1 MKFDPSQIK
10 EAAKE
15 DFDRTWQQGREYLG
29 QPSINQRYPRN
40 SYSFGMAHPI
50 FDTVQKLREAY
61 IRLGFTEAM
70 NPVMVDASDV
80 YRQFGSEALA
90 VLDRCFYLAGL
101 PRPDIGMS
109 DEKVAGVNALLGR
122 ELSVEEVEALRQ
134 ILHGYKKG
142 KVEGDDL
149 VQEIAKALGAHDALI
164 SVVLEK
170 VFPEFRQLLPEPTTR
185 TLRSHMTSG
194 WFLSLS
200 SIHHRV
206 KPPLRL
212 FSVDRC
218 FRREQAEDAARLMSY
233 YSASCVIMDEEVS
246 VEDGKAVADGLLSQF
261 GFEKF
266 QFRPDD
272 KRSKYYTP
280 GTQIE
285 VYAYHP
291 GLVGS
296 STKYSS
302 GWVEVATFGIYSPT
316 ALSQYDIPYPVMN
329 LGLGVERIAMI
340 LHQSQDMRAL
350 SYPQFQSNWS
360 LTAREMAQMV
370 SVDRTPS
377 TSEGRAISEAIVSI
391 CLEHGETPSPCQFL
405 AWEGELF
412 GRRVRVSVVEPEE
425 NTKLC
430 GPAANNEIMVHKNNI
445 MGIPRTSRWEQAF
458 NEGVTTGIRYIDAF
472 ASLAAHEIEAATASG
487 LDSETRA
494 RIVRSPGDINVRIHP
509 ALERYITSYK
519 HKMDLRG
526 PVFTTVRSEVLGD
539 AVVEVAGEARVESV
553 NEKVNESANEA
564 ASESAGA
571 GQAGLGPGASQ

>member
-1 MKFDPSQIK
+1 MKFDPSLIK
-10 EAAKE
+10 EAAKK
-15 DFDRTWQQGREYLG
+15 DFDKTWQQGREYLG
-29 QPSINQRYPRN
+29 KPSLNERYPRN
-40 SYSFGMAHPI
+40 ACSFGAVHPI
-50 FDTVQKLREAY
+50 FDTIQKLRQAY
-61 IRLGFTEAM
+61 IRLGFNEAM
-70 NPVMVDASDV
+70 NPVMVEASDV

-101 PRPDIGMS
+101 PRPDIGIS
-109 DEKVAGVNALLGR
+109 DERISQVNALLGR
-122 ELSVEEVEALRQ
+122 ELSPEEVEAFRQ
-134 ILHGYKKG
+134 ILHLYKKG

-149 VQEIAKALGAHDALI
+149 VQEIAKALAAHDALI
-164 SVVLEK
+164 STVLEK
-170 VFPEFRQLLPEPTTR
+170 VFPEFRELKAEATTR

-200 SIHHRV
+200 NLHYRQKLPI
-206 KPPLRL
+206 KL

-261 GFEKF
+261 GFQKF

-272 KRSKYYTP
+272 KRSKYYVP

-296 STKYSS
+296 ATKYKS

-340 LHQSQDMRAL
+340 LHNSQDVRAL
-350 SYPQFQSNWS
+350 SYPQFQTSWE
-360 LTAREMAQMV
+360 LTMREMAEMIL
-370 SVDRTPS
+370 VDKTPS
-377 TSEGRAISEAIVSI
+377 TPAGQSIAEAVVQTSI
-391 CLEHGETPSPCQFL
+391 EHGDTVSPCNFV

-412 GRRVRVSVVEPEE
+412 GRNVKVSVVEPEE

-430 GPAANNEIMVHKNNI
+430 GPAAQNEIVVHKQNI
-445 MGIPRTSRWEQAF
+445 MGIPHTSRWEEAF
-458 NEGVTTGIRYIDAF
+458 TEGVTTGIRYIDSF
-472 ASLAAHEIEAATASG
+472 AALAAYEIEVATMAG
-487 LDSETRA
+487 KESETRA
-494 RIVRSPGDINVRIHP
+494 RIVRSPGDINIKIHP

-526 PVFTTVRSEVLGD
+526 PMFTTVKSEIL
-539 AVVEVAGEARVESV
+539 S
-553 NEKVNESANEA
+553 
-564 ASESAGA
+564 
-571 GQAGLGPGASQ
+571 

>member
-1 MKFDPSQIK
+1 MKFDPTQIR

-15 DFDRTWQQGREYLG
+15 NFDEAWQQGKEYLG
-29 QPSINQRYPRN
+29 KPSLNQRYPRN
-40 SYSFGMAHPI
+40 IYPFAGAHPI
-50 FDTVQKLREAY
+50 FDTIQRLREAY
-61 IRLGFTEAM
+61 LRLGFSEAM
-70 NPVMVDASDV
+70 NPIMVDAQDV

-101 PRPDIGMS
+101 PRPDIGIS
-109 DEKVAGVNALLGR
+109 DERIAQINALLGR
-122 ELSVEEVEALRQ
+122 SLVQDEVETVRQ

-149 VQEIAKALGAHDALI
+149 VAELAKALAANDALVSTI
-164 SVVLEK
+164 LEQ
-170 VFPEFRQLLPEPTTR
+170 VFPEFKSLRAEATSR

-200 SIHHRV
+200 SLHYRQKLPI
-206 KPPLRL
+206 KL

-233 YSASCVIMDEEVS
+233 YSASCVIMDEDVS

-261 GFEKF
+261 GFQKF

-296 STKYSS
+296 ATKYKS
-302 GWVEVATFGIYSPT
+302 GWVELATFGIYSPT
-316 ALSQYDIPYPVMN
+316 ALSQYDIPYPVLN

-340 LHQSQDMRAL
+340 LHNSQDLRAL
-350 SYPQFQSNWS
+350 SYPQFQTDWA
-360 LTAREMAQMV
+360 LTPREMAQMIR
-370 SVDRTPS
+370 VDRVPS
-377 TSEGRAISEAIVSI
+377 MPEGEAISEAIVQT
-391 CLEHGETPSPCQFL
+391 CHEHGETPSPCDFV

-412 GRRVRVSVVEPEE
+412 GRRIRVSVVEPEE

-430 GPAANNEIMVHKNNI
+430 GPAAMNEIVVYKQNV
-445 MGIPRTSRWEQAF
+445 MGIPHTPRWEEAF
-458 NEGVTTGIRYIDAF
+458 SDGVATGIRYIDAF
-472 ASLAAHEIEAATASG
+472 AALAAHEVEAATVAG
-487 LDSETRA
+487 KESEIRS
-494 RIVRSPGDINVRIHP
+494 RIIRSPGDINIRIHP

-526 PVFTTVRSEVLGD
+526 PMFTTVRSQIL
-539 AVVEVAGEARVESV
+539 
-553 NEKVNESANEA
+553 
-564 ASESAGA
+564 
-571 GQAGLGPGASQ
+571 

>member
-1 MKFDPSQIK
+1 MKFDPGIIR

-15 DFDRTWQQGREYLG
+15 DFDKTWQQGREYLEK
-29 QPSINQRYPRN
+29 PALNKRYPRN
-40 SYSFGMAHPI
+40 VQPFGAAHPI
-50 FDTVQKLREAY
+50 FDTIQKLREAY
-61 IRLGFTEAM
+61 MRLGFSEAM
-70 NPVMVDASDV
+70 NPVMVEAQDV

-101 PRPDIGMS
+101 PRPDIGIS
-109 DEKVAGVNALLGR
+109 DERINQINALLGR
-122 ELSVEEVEALRQ
+122 ELSTEEVEEFRQ

-142 KVEGDDL
+142 KLEGDDL
-149 VQEIAKALGAHDALI
+149 VVEIARALNAHDALI
-164 SVVLEK
+164 STILEK
-170 VFPEFRQLLPEPTTR
+170 VFPEFRELKAEATTK

-194 WFLSLS
+194 WFLTLS
-200 SIHHRV
+200 NLHFRQKLPV
-206 KPPLRL
+206 RL

-233 YSASCVIMDEEVS
+233 YSASCVIMDEELS

-261 GFEKF
+261 GFQKF
-266 QFRPDD
+266 QFRPDE

-296 STKYSS
+296 ATKYKS

-340 LHQSQDMRAL
+340 LHNSQDMRAL
-350 SYPQFQSNWS
+350 SYPQFQTDWE
-360 LTAREMAQMV
+360 LTAREMAQMIL
-370 SVDRTPS
+370 VDKTPA
-377 TSEGRAISEAIVSI
+377 TQPGRALAEAIVQTCI
-391 CLEHGETPSPCQFL
+391 EHGETPSPCEFT
-405 AWEGELF
+405 AWEGEMF
-412 GRRVRVSVVEPEE
+412 GRKVKVSVVEPEE

-430 GPAANNEIMVHKNNI
+430 GPAAMNEIVVHKQNI
-445 MGIPRTSRWEQAF
+445 MGIPHTSRWEEAF
-458 NEGVTTGIRYIDAF
+458 SEGVTTGIRYIDSF
-472 ASLAAHEIEAATASG
+472 AALCAYEVEAAAMAG
-487 LDSETRA
+487 QESETRA
-494 RIVRSPGDINVRIHP
+494 RIVRSPGDINIKIHP

-526 PVFTTVRSEVLGD
+526 PMFTTV
-539 AVVEVAGEARVESV
+539 
-553 NEKVNESANEA
+553 K
-564 ASESAGA
+564 
-571 GQAGLGPGASQ
+571 SQITG

>member
-1 MKFDPSQIK
+1 MKFDPSLIK

-15 DFDRTWQQGREYLG
+15 DFDKAWQQGREYLG
-29 QPSINQRYPRN
+29 KPSLNERYPRN
-40 SYSFGMAHPI
+40 SYSFGTVHPI
-50 FDTVQKLREAY
+50 FDTIQKLREAY
-61 IRLGFTEAM
+61 IRLGFSEAM
-70 NPVMVDASDV
+70 NPVMVEASDV

-109 DEKVAGVNALLGR
+109 DERISQVNALLGR
-122 ELSVEEVEALRQ
+122 ELSGEEAEALRQ

-164 SVVLEK
+164 STVLEK
-170 VFPEFRQLLPEPTTR
+170 VFPEFRELKAEATTR

-200 SIHHRV
+200 NLHHRT
-206 KPPLRL
+206 KLPLKL

-233 YSASCVIMDEEVS
+233 YSASCVIMDEDVS
-246 VEDGKAVADGLLSQF
+246 VEDGKAIADGLLSQF

-272 KRSKYYTP
+272 KRSKYYIP

-285 VYAYHP
+285 VFAYHP

-296 STKYSS
+296 ATKYKS

-340 LHQSQDMRAL
+340 LHNSQDMRAL
-350 SYPQFQSNWS
+350 SYPQFQTNWE
-360 LTAREMAQMV
+360 LTAREMAQMILVDKLPTTPAGQAIADAVVAV
-370 SVDRTPS
+370 ST
-377 TSEGRAISEAIVSI
+377 
-391 CLEHGETPSPCQFL
+391 EHGETTSPCQFT

-412 GRRVRVSVVEPEE
+412 GRNVKVSVVEPEE

-430 GPAANNEIMVHKNNI
+430 GPAAQNEIVVHKQNI
-445 MGIPRTSRWEQAF
+445 MGIPRTSRWEEAF
-458 NEGVTTGIRYIDAF
+458 NEGVSTGIKYIDAF
-472 ASLAAHEIEAATASG
+472 AALAAYEIEVASMAG
-487 LDSETRA
+487 KESETRA
-494 RIVRSPGDINVRIHP
+494 RIVRSPGDINIKIHP

-526 PVFTTVRSEVLGD
+526 PVFTTVKSEIV
-539 AVVEVAGEARVESV
+539 S
-553 NEKVNESANEA
+553 
-564 ASESAGA
+564 
-571 GQAGLGPGASQ
+571 

>member
-1 MKFDPSQIK
+1 MKFDPSLIK
-10 EAAKE
+10 EAARQ
-15 DFDRTWQQGREYLG
+15 DFDIAWQQGREYLG
-29 QPSINQRYPRN
+29 KPGLNERYPRN
-40 SYSFGMAHPI
+40 SYSFGAVHPI

-61 IRLGFTEAM
+61 VRLGFTEAM
-70 NPVMVDASDV
+70 NRVMVEAADV

-109 DEKVAGVNALLGR
+109 DERIAQVSALLGR
-122 ELSVEEVEALRQ
+122 QISSEEAEALRQ

-149 VQEIAKALGAHDALI
+149 VQEISKALGAHDALI
-164 SVVLEK
+164 STVLEK
-170 VFPEFRQLLPEPTTR
+170 VFPEFRELKPEPTTR

-200 SIHHRV
+200 NLHYRCNL
-206 KPPLRL
+206 PLRL

-233 YSASCVIMDEEVS
+233 YSASCVIMDEDLS

-296 STKYSS
+296 ATKYKS

-316 ALSQYDIPYPVMN
+316 ALSQYDIPYPVRT
-329 LGLGVERIAMI
+329 LGLGVERLAMI
-340 LHQSQDMRAL
+340 LHNAQDLRAL
-350 SYPQFQSNWS
+350 SYPQFQTNWT
-360 LTAREMAQMV
+360 LTAREMAEMIR
-370 SVDRTPS
+370 VDRSPATAA
-377 TSEGRAISEAIVSI
+377 GQAIAEAVAAV
-391 CLEHGETPSPCQFL
+391 CAEHGETPSPCSFA
-405 AWEGELF
+405 AWEGEVF
-412 GRRVRVSVVEPEE
+412 GRRVKVSIVEPEE

-430 GPAANNEIMVHKNNI
+430 GPAAFNEIVVYKQNI
-445 MGIPRTSRWEQAF
+445 MGIPRTSRWEEAF
-458 NEGVTTGIRYIDAF
+458 AEGVTTGIRYIDSFAAQAAF
-472 ASLAAHEIEAATASG
+472 EVEAAAMQG
-487 LDSETRA
+487 VGSETRA
-494 RIVRSPGDINVRIHP
+494 RIVRSPADINIKIHP

-519 HKMDLRG
+519 HKMDMRG
-526 PVFTTVRSEVLGD
+526 PVFTTVKSEIL
-539 AVVEVAGEARVESV
+539 
-553 NEKVNESANEA
+553 
-564 ASESAGA
+564 
-571 GQAGLGPGASQ
+571 

>member
-1 MKFDPSQIK
+1 MKFDPSLIK

-15 DFDRTWQQGREYLG
+15 DFDKAWQQGREYLG
-29 QPSINQRYPRN
+29 KPSLNERYPRN
-40 SYSFGMAHPI
+40 SYAFGAVHPI
-50 FDTVQKLREAY
+50 FDTIQKLREAY
-61 IRLGFTEAM
+61 IRLGFSEAM
-70 NPVMVDASDV
+70 NPVMVEASDV

-109 DEKVAGVNALLGR
+109 DERIAQVNGLLGR
-122 ELSVEEVEALRQ
+122 ELSSEEVEAFRQ

-149 VQEIAKALGAHDALI
+149 VAEISKTLGAHDALV
-164 SVVLEK
+164 STVLEK
-170 VFPEFRQLLPEPTTR
+170 VFPEFRELKAEATTR

-200 SIHHRV
+200 NLHHRS
-206 KPPLRL
+206 KLPLRL

-233 YSASCVIMDEEVS
+233 YSASCVIMDEDVS

-272 KRSKYYTP
+272 KRSKYYVP

-296 STKYSS
+296 ATKYSS

-329 LGLGVERIAMI
+329 LGLGVERLAMI
-340 LHQSQDMRAL
+340 LHNSQDLRAL
-350 SYPQFQSNWS
+350 SYPQFQSNWELS
-360 LTAREMAQMV
+360 AREMAQMIR
-370 SVDRTPS
+370 VDKSPS
-377 TSEGRAISEAIVSI
+377 TPAGQALAEAVVQTAIQHADTV
-391 CLEHGETPSPCQFL
+391 SPCQFV

-412 GRRVRVSVVEPEE
+412 GRSIRVSVVEPEE

-430 GPAANNEIMVHKNNI
+430 GPAALNEIVVYKQNI
-445 MGIPRTSRWEQAF
+445 MGIPRTSRWEEAF
-458 NEGVTTGIRYIDAF
+458 LEGVSTGIRYIDAF
-472 ASLAAHEIEAATASG
+472 AALAAYEIEVAAMAG
-487 LDSETRA
+487 KESETRA
-494 RIVRSPGDINVRIHP
+494 RIVRSPADVNIKIHP

-519 HKMDLRG
+519 RKMDLRG
-526 PVFTTVRSEVLGD
+526 PMFTTVKSEILG
-539 AVVEVAGEARVESV
+539 
-553 NEKVNESANEA
+553 
-564 ASESAGA
+564 
-571 GQAGLGPGASQ
+571 

>member
-1 MKFDPSQIK
+1 
-10 EAAKE
+10 
-15 DFDRTWQQGREYLG
+15 
-29 QPSINQRYPRN
+29 
-40 SYSFGMAHPI
+40 
-50 FDTVQKLREAY
+50 
-61 IRLGFTEAM
+61 M
-70 NPVMVDASDV
+70 NPVMVDSSDV

-109 DEKVAGVNALLGR
+109 DERVSLVNALLGR
-122 ELSVEEVEALRQ
+122 DMSAEEQEAFRQ

-149 VQEIAKALGAHDALI
+149 VQEIAKALGAHDALV
-164 SVVLEK
+164 STVLEK
-170 VFPEFRQLLPEPTTR
+170 VFPEFRELKAEATTR

-194 WFLSLS
+194 WFLTLS
-200 SIHHRV
+200 NLHFRQ
-206 KPPLRL
+206 KLPLKL

-246 VEDGKAVADGLLSQF
+246 VEDGKAIADGLLSQF
-261 GFEKF
+261 GFQKF

-285 VYAYHP
+285 VFAYHP

-296 STKYSS
+296 ATKYKS

-329 LGLGVERIAMI
+329 LGLGVERLAMI
-340 LHQSQDMRAL
+340 LHNSQDVRAL
-350 SYPQFQSNWS
+350 SYPQFQTSWELS
-360 LTAREMAQMV
+360 QREMAQMILV
-370 SVDRTPS
+370 EKAPATPQ
-377 TSEGRAISEAIVSI
+377 GRSI
-391 CLEHGETPSPCQFL
+391 ADGVVQSCMEHGDTPSPCEFL

-412 GRRVRVSVVEPEE
+412 GRNIRVLVVEPEE

-430 GPAANNEIMVHKNNI
+430 GPAAFNEIVVYKQNI
-445 MGIPRTSRWEQAF
+445 MGIPKTSRWEEAF
-458 NEGVTTGIRYIDAF
+458 SEGVTTGIRYIDSF
-472 ASLAAHEIEAATASG
+472 AALAAYEIEAAAMAG
-487 LDSETRA
+487 KESETRS
-494 RIVRSPGDINVRIHP
+494 RIVRSPGDINIRIHP

-526 PVFTTVRSEVLGD
+526 PMFTSVKSEIID
-539 AVVEVAGEARVESV
+539 
-553 NEKVNESANEA
+553 
-564 ASESAGA
+564 
-571 GQAGLGPGASQ
+571 Q

>member
-1 MKFDPSQIK
+1 MKFDPSLIK

-29 QPSINQRYPRN
+29 KPSLNERYPRN
-40 SYSFGMAHPI
+40 SYSFGEVHPI
-50 FDTVQKLREAY
+50 FDTIQKLREAY
-61 IRLGFTEAM
+61 IRLGFSESM
-70 NPVMVDASDV
+70 NPVMVEASDV
-80 YRQFGSEALA
+80 YKQFGSEALA

-101 PRPDIGMS
+101 PRPDIGIS
-109 DEKVAGVNALLGR
+109 DDRISQINALLGR
-122 ELSVEEVEALRQ
+122 DLSVDEVEAFRQ
-134 ILHGYKKG
+134 ILHAYKKG
-142 KVEGDDL
+142 KLEGDDL
-149 VQEIAKALGAHDALI
+149 VQEIAKALAAHDALI
-164 SVVLEK
+164 STILEK
-170 VFPEFRQLLPEPTTR
+170 VFPEFRELKAEATTR

-200 SIHHRV
+200 NLYSRQ
-206 KPPLRL
+206 KLPLKL

-233 YSASCVIMDEEVS
+233 YSASCVIMDEDVS

-266 QFRPDD
+266 QFRPDE
-272 KRSKYYTP
+272 KRSKYYIP
-280 GTQIE
+280 DTQIE

-296 STKYSS
+296 ATKYKS

-340 LHQSQDMRAL
+340 LHNSQDVRAL
-350 SYPQFQSNWS
+350 SYPQFQANWE
-360 LTAREMAQMV
+360 LTAREMAQMIL
-370 SVDRTPS
+370 VDRTPS
-377 TSEGRAISEAIVSI
+377 TPAGREIAKAVVQTSI
-391 CLEHGETPSPCQFL
+391 EHGETASPCEFV

-412 GRRVRVSVVEPEE
+412 GRNLKVSVVEPEE

-430 GPAANNEIMVHKNNI
+430 GPAAQNEIVVYKQNI
-445 MGIPRTSRWEQAF
+445 MGIPHTSRWEEAF
-458 NEGVTTGIRYIDAF
+458 SEGVSTGIRYIDSF
-472 ASLAAHEIEAATASG
+472 AALAAYEIEVATMAG
-487 LDSETRA
+487 KESETRA
-494 RIVRSPGDINVRIHP
+494 RIVRSPGDINIKIHP

-526 PVFTTVRSEVLGD
+526 PMFTTV
-539 AVVEVAGEARVESV
+539 
-553 NEKVNESANEA
+553 K
-564 ASESAGA
+564 
-571 GQAGLGPGASQ
+571 SQIQG